1 MLKCSVK
8 GDFMTRES
16 KYAIFKYKKIDE
28 DLIDDLASYLDEH
41 GHIPF
46 DFFEVEVPKD
56 KVVIEIVPTKKEYD
70 EKYKKDR
77 QLPDDFPLGTWNVG
91 SSFFKMRKIL
101 FLSPRDYKNTTH
113 YMKDVPYPELINHWH
128 KTVVHE
134 FTHYV
139 QGLFNIK
146 HNCASTMKFLGEGI
160 ATYLSGQREGQKI
173 KFDFTFDNLWGNE
186 KFSYVASYLVTKYL
200 VEHYDKDYVLEVFQS
215 NRQARELLQNE
226 LYDKAKQFYNGQSN
240 S

>member
-1 MLKCSVK
+1 MIK
-8 GDFMTRES
+8 ES
-16 KYAIFKYKKIDE
+16 KYAIFKYKKSDE
-28 DLIDDLASYLDEH
+28 DLIENLASYLDEH

-56 KVVIEIVPTKKEYD
+56 KVEIEIVPTKKEYD

-128 KTVVHE
+128 KTIVHE

-146 HNCASTMKFLGEGI
+146 HNCASTMKCLGEGI
-160 ATYLSGQREGQKI
+160 ATYLSGQRDGQKI
-173 KFDFTFDNLWGNE
+173 PFDFTMEQVLDSNS
-186 KFSYVASYLVTKYL
+186 SYSYYYLITKYF

-226 LYDKAKQFYNGQSN
+226 LYDRAKKFYTEEQN